1 MRRVHLN
8 VCDLPLRVQN
18 GVLSECLG
26 LLIRADNKASGIGRR
41 KFASLFQYGHVE
53 APPRLFLSDFYS
65 CVYVMC
71 YFYVDNVKNSPL
83 GFEPLARDPP

>member
-26 LLIRADNKASGIGRR
+26 LLIRADNKASGIGWRE
-41 KFASLFQYGHVE
+41 FASLFQYEHVE
-53 APPRLFLSDFYS
+53 APPRLFLSDFHS
-65 CVYVMC
+65 FMC
-71 YFYVDNVKNSPL
+71 MKCCFYDENVKSSPL
-83 GFEPLARDPP
+83 GF